1 MIIKNPV
8 IIDRRTILSRTFNEL
23 AWEIVRFQRQY
34 ELRHTAFD
42 SESFYKNNFE
52 NDNGLCK
59 KMNIAKKYVKNWDS
73 AKENNLGLVIFG
85 DVGTGKSYMA
95 AAIANA
101 LIDRFVSVR
110 MTNCSNIIN
119 AIFKDNSIIDE
130 LDKFDLLILDDFG
143 TERLTD
149 FGEEQI
155 YNIINGRYEC
165 GKPLIITTNLSLKEM
180 KEPQSISGKR
190 IFDRIW
196 EMCSP
201 VEIKGESI
209 RKQIAKQK
217 KAQLREMLF
226 ESETPDDVQDKC
238 CESTGCGEEE
248 PKIVEKKVFYGRMT
262 PESESFKLAAE
273 EEKKADQNC
282 RQNAVDEL

>member
-8 IIDRRTILSRTFNEL
+8 IIDRRTIMSRTFDEL
-23 AWEIVRFQRQY
+23 AWEILRFQRKY
-34 ELRHTAFD
+34 ELRNLAFD
-42 SESFYKNNFE
+42 SESLYKNNFE

-165 GKPLIITTNLSLKEM
+165 GKPLIITTNLNLKEM

-226 ESETPDDVQDKC
+226 ESETPDEVQDEC
-238 CESTGCGEEE
+238 SDGAGGGEEE
-248 PKIVEKKVFYGRMT
+248 PKVVEKKVFYGRMAPKREDFQFT
-262 PESESFKLAAE
+262 SKTEKEADKRRRES
-273 EEKKADQNC
+273 
-282 RQNAVDEL
+282 AVDEL

>member
-1 MIIKNPV
+1 M
-8 IIDRRTILSRTFNEL
+8 S
-23 AWEIVRFQRQY
+23 
-34 ELRHTAFD
+34 
-42 SESFYKNNFE
+42 
-52 NDNGLCK
+52 
-59 KMNIAKKYVKNWDS
+59 IAKKYVKNWDS

-165 GKPLIITTNLSLKEM
+165 GKPLIITTNLNLNEM

-226 ESETPDDVQDKC
+226 ESEPSDEVQDEC
-238 CESTGCGEEE
+238 CEGAGGGEEE
-248 PKIVEKKVFYGRMT
+248 PKVVEKKVFYGRMAPKREDFQFT
-262 PESESFKLAAE
+262 SKT
-273 EEKKADQNC
+273 EKEADK
-282 RQNAVDEL
+282 RRRENAVVAL